1 MDQPTSE
8 VYKPG
13 SCNIGPVEIRRRYRI
28 GFIGLGAAIVMALM
42 IIILDLPAYTRWF
55 LFAPVFY
62 GVSGFI
68 QAQHKFC
75 YIYGFQGVFS
85 LTGKKKFSR
94 SKEEKDIIKDR
105 QTARKLLLLITI
117 ISAILTILLYRLAF

>member
-13 SCNIGPVEIRRRYRI
+13 SCNIGPAEIRRRYRI
-28 GFIGLGAAIVMALM
+28 GFFGTGVTILLALM
-42 IIILDLPAYTRWF
+42 IIILDLPGYTRWF
-55 LFAPVFY
+55 LFAPIFY

-75 YIYGFQGVFS
+75 YIYGFKGVFS
-85 LTGKKKFSR
+85 LAGRKKFSR
-94 SKEEKDIIKDR
+94 SKEEADIIKDR
-105 QTARKLLLLITI
+105 QTARKLLLIITV
-117 ISAILTILLYRLAF
+117 ISVILTLLLYRFAF